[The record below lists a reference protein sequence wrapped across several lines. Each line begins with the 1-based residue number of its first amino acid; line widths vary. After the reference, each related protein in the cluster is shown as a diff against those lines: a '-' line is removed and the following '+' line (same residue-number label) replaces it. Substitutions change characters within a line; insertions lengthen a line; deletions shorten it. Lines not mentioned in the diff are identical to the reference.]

1 MSTRRHYS
9 LTLRLALIFA
19 LLAFALLATLG
30 VALYRELE
38 RELIRRDDAQLIS
51 RVDQLRNLLNDSNTL
66 DLIKTKPE
74 LFQNMLGNRES
85 VLSIAA
91 PGQAPLLLVNPANI
105 DLPTIKPVPKDHVL
119 ALSDVQHLPGL
130 NGVPFSTLAASIDSG
145 DLGSLQVTSG
155 RLMTERTAMLASYRL
170 SVYILASIAAII
182 LALAGYLL
190 VYRGLLPLRRLAR
203 HAENIGVGNLAERL
217 DSHGAPKELLPMID
231 SFNTMLE
238 RLAKGFVQLGQVA
251 TDMAHELR
259 TPINNLLGETQV
271 ALQQPRSIENYQ
283 QLLASNVEELERLAR
298 MLDNML
304 FLARTDP
311 ASALRQRQE
320 LSAADEV
327 QRIADYF
334 EGLAS
339 DVNINIRAEGK
350 GVIWAEPMLL
360 RRALANL
367 CANAIKY
374 GAPNSEL
381 VIQAVPNAEGI
392 QLCVN
397 NQGETIPAEHLSRLF
412 ERFYRV
418 DESRERSAHSNGL
431 GLSIVATIMQLHNG
445 RYSVSSDEGM
455 TRFELF
461 FPGRKAQ
468 ETSAQSKAPLST
480 S

>member
-1 MSTRRHYS
+1 MNKRRHYS

-38 RELIRRDDAQLIS
+38 RELVMRDDAALIY
-51 RVDQLRNLLNDSNTL
+51 RIDQLRNLLNDSNTL

-91 PGQAPLLLVNPANI
+91 PGRPPLLTVNPSNI
-105 DLPTIKPVPKDHVL
+105 DLPSVPPVPKHQTLTL
-119 ALSDVQHLPGL
+119 ADVHHFPSI
-130 NGVPFSTLAASIDSG
+130 NGVPFATVAASIDSG
-145 DLGSLQVTSG
+145 DLGSLQVTTG
-155 RLMTERTAMLASYRL
+155 RLMTERTAVLASYRL
-170 SVYILASIAAII
+170 SIYILASVAAIM
-182 LALAGYLL
+182 LAAIGYLL
-190 VYRGLLPLRRLAR
+190 VHRGLLPLRRLAS
-203 HAENIGVGNLAERL
+203 HAQGIGVGNLAERL

-238 RLAKGFVQLGQVA
+238 RLAKGFVQLGQVS

-271 ALQQPRSIENYQ
+271 ALQQHRSIESYQ
-283 QLLASNVEELERLAR
+283 LLLASNVEELERLAR

-311 ASALRQRQE
+311 ASALRQRQA

-327 QRIADYF
+327 ERIAEYF
-334 EGLAS
+334 EGLAG
-339 DVNINIRAEGK
+339 DVDISIHAEGE
-350 GVIWAEPMLL
+350 GEIWAEPMLL

-374 GAPNSEL
+374 GAPSTEL
-381 VIQAVPNAEGI
+381 EIRAVSSTEGI
-392 QLCVN
+392 YLKVSN
-397 NQGETIPAEHLSRLF
+397 RGETIAAEHLPRLF

-418 DESRERSAHSNGL
+418 DESRERSAQSNGL

-445 RYSVSSDEGM
+445 RYSVSSEAGV
-455 TRFELF
+455 TCFELF
-461 FPGRKAQ
+461 FPKR
-468 ETSAQSKAPLST
+468 ED
-480 S
+480 

>member
-1 MSTRRHYS
+1 MSKHRHHS

-38 RELIRRDDAQLIS
+38 RELVMRDDASLIS

-85 VLSIAA
+85 VLSITA
-91 PGQAPLLLVNPANI
+91 PGQKPLLLVNPGNI
-105 DLPTIKPVPKDHVL
+105 DLPSIPAVPKNHEL
-119 ALSDVQHLPGL
+119 GFADVYHFANG
-130 NGVPFSTLAASIDSG
+130 NGVPFATVAATIDTG
-145 DLGSLQVTSG
+145 DLGSLQVTTG
-155 RLMTERTAMLASYRL
+155 RLMTERTAVLASYRL

-190 VYRGLLPLRRLAR
+190 VHRGLLPLRRLAL
-203 HAENIGVGNLAERL
+203 HAQGIGVNNLAERL
-217 DSHGAPKELLPMID
+217 DSQGAPKELLPMID
-231 SFNTMLE
+231 AFNTMLE
-238 RLAKGFVQLGQVA
+238 RLAKGFVQLGQVS

-271 ALQQPRSIENYQ
+271 ALQQSRSIESYQ

-311 ASALRQRQE
+311 ASALRQRQQ

-327 QRIADYF
+327 ERIADYF
-334 EGLAS
+334 EGLAG
-339 DVNINIRAEGK
+339 DVDIGIHAEGE
-350 GVIWAEPMLL
+350 GMIWAEPMLL

-374 GAPNSEL
+374 GAPGSEL
-381 VIQAVPNAEGI
+381 VIRAVPNAEG
-392 QLCVN
+392 VN
-397 NQGETIPAEHLSRLF
+397 LRVSNRGETIPAEHLPRLF

-418 DESRERSAHSNGL
+418 DQSRERSSHSNGL

-445 RYSVSSDEGM
+445 RYSVSSEAGV
-455 TRFELF
+455 TCFELF
-461 FPGRKAQ
+461 FPRQ
-468 ETSAQSKAPLST
+468 ED
-480 S
+480 